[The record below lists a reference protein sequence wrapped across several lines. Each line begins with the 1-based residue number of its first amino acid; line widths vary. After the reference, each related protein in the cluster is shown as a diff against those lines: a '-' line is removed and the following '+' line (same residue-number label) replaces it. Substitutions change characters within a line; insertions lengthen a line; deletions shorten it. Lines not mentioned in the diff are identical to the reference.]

1 MLLRYHRPGFDNA
14 PLEERAELLAGTCA
28 HINEFLEALRKLM
41 AFVEYGV
48 PGRGAVPVA
57 RTAAR
62 DVEAAVLKDVEGL
75 THHEIGKRLGV
86 PPPANF
92 SYKGDHPTV
101 RKMVARGRR
110 ILILALGEEGWQ
122 VQAGAMRTEA
132 RRFLSLDE
140 TLQETESLAE
150 ALGISYEEALRC
162 LEEERPVGNT
172 SPA

>member
-1 MLLRYHRPGFDNA
+1 
-14 PLEERAELLAGTCA
+14 
-28 HINEFLEALRKLM
+28 
-41 AFVEYGV
+41 
-48 PGRGAVPVA
+48 
-57 RTAAR
+57 
-62 DVEAAVLKDVEGL
+62 VEGL

-122 VQAGAMRTEA
+122 VRAGAMRTEA

-150 ALGISYEEALRC
+150 ALGISNEEALRI